1 MFGRVMNRAS
11 HLQPYG
17 HLNQSIYMDPFYMG
31 PNGQFYMRQQ
41 PKQNYNN
48 SAGQYNPYYLPYNM
62 EYHQPPQMAGLQ
74 QQNYSPNPYPQH
86 NYDQGYYAKTGSKN
100 AGVFQN
106 PLESED
112 YYGTQASKSA
122 AQQMPYMN
130 PYPKQSFIPKQPSG
144 VQSIMNSFK
153 AQDGS
158 LDLNKMVDT
167 AGQMMSAVTQVSSMV
182 KGIGGIFKA

>member
-1 MFGRVMNRAS
+1 MFGRVMNRTN
-11 HLQPYG
+11 HIQPYG
-17 HLNQSIYMDPFYMG
+17 HLNQNVYFDPFYMG
-31 PNGQFYMRQQ
+31 TNGQYYMRQQ
-41 PKQNYNN
+41 PLQNYNQ
-48 SAGQYNPYYLPYNM
+48 AAEQYNPYYSPFNM
-62 EYHQPPQMAGLQ
+62 EYQQPQQMTGMPQSFPHQ
-74 QQNYSPNPYPQH
+74 PYPQQ
-86 NYDQGYYAKTGSKN
+86 NFDSGYYSHTGSKN
-100 AGVFQN
+100 AGIFQN

-112 YYGTQASKSA
+112 YFGNQPSKPA
-122 AQQMPYMN
+122 APQMPYMN